1 MKSSY
6 IIILVLLVIGCSS
19 AEERAQKRA
28 QKEIDACVSRG
39 IAPETPEFDKCR
51 AEMRRAEQKRREE
64 RMQGTDD
71 LHSPSAQRAHR
82 W

>member
-1 MKSSY
+1 
-6 IIILVLLVIGCSS
+6 
-19 AEERAQKRA
+19 
-28 QKEIDACVSRG
+28 
-39 IAPETPEFDKCR
+39 
-51 AEMRRAEQKRREE
+51 MRRAEQKRREE